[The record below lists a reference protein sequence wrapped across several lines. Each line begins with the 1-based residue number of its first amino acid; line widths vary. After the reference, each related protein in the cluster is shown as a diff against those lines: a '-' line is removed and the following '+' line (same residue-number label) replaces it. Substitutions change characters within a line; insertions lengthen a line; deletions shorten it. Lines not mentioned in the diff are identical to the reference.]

1 MSRMRADTGAVQYY
15 KDVAFNS
22 IDLTEQEEIAL
33 FAEREK
39 IKGDSTDPRLKEIDN
54 ILVLSA
60 IKMANQI
67 AFRYATKIPGID
79 VKDAIQEAN
88 EAIIDALNKYNPN
101 TKSENGKRIKFATF
115 AHYKAEFRV
124 KEYIMNNSRLVRLP
138 RSKLDELF
146 LMINAIEALSP
157 EDTIEELHVKVN
169 ELGGNMKIEEVYKAL
184 ELLQGIHTSL
194 DQAVRNDSVG
204 RDQTLKDIIPVPE
217 EVLNSEQE
225 MDRKMALEH
234 LNNIVRI
241 ILTPYDDMT
250 YEVIFYRFL
259 DPSLNKMRTYEE
271 TAKAMNK
278 NGVTP
283 KILSREW
290 VRQLESMALTRIR
303 EEAPEL
309 KDLF

>member
-1 MSRMRADTGAVQYY
+1 MRADTGAVQYY

-309 KDLF
+309 EDLF

>member
-234 LNNIVRI
+234 LNNKVRN

-259 DPSLNKMRTYEE
+259 DPLLNKMRTYEE

>member
-169 ELGGNMKIEEVYKAL
+169 ELGGSMKIEEVYKAL

-309 KDLF
+309 EDLF

>member
-54 ILVLSA
+54 ILILST

-169 ELGGNMKIEEVYKAL
+169 ELGGSMKIEEVYKAL

-309 KDLF
+309 EDLF

>member
-1 MSRMRADTGAVQYY
+1 MRADTGAVQYY

-169 ELGGNMKIEEVYKAL
+169 ELGGSMKIEEVYKAL

-234 LNNIVRI
+234 LNNKVRN

-259 DPSLNKMRTYEE
+259 DPLLNKMRTYEE

-278 NGVTP
+278 NGVTI

>member
-1 MSRMRADTGAVQYY
+1 MRADTGAVQYY

-234 LNNIVRI
+234 LNNKVRN

-259 DPSLNKMRTYEE
+259 DPLLNKMRTYEE

-278 NGVTP
+278 NGVTI

>member
-309 KDLF
+309 EDLF